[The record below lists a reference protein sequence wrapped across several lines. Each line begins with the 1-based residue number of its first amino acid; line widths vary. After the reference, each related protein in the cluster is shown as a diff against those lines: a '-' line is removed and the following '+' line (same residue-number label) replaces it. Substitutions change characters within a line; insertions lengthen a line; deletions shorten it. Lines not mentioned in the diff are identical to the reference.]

1 MLLMDMATN
10 ATDKVRVSG
19 EPLPQKGEEMIVY
32 GQGGSI
38 LAPIVVTCTSVEMTN
53 QFDDD
58 DKPIHVI
65 RFKAAKGKREQLN
78 AAFVGGNFI
87 STCMYVYMCVGG
99 CVCVCVRACV
109 RACMRVPF
117 CVLLHACWFDMYSA
131 NSNCICCP
139 MPTRARAHTHT
150 YTPRFN
156 RQVQEQSRERQP
168 RARSPERR
176 CGCGCKGAGARS
188 RRRGP

>member
-87 STCMYVYMCVGG
+87 STCMYV
-99 CVCVCVRACV
+99 CVCVCERESVCV
-109 RACMRVPF
+109 
-117 CVLLHACWFDMYSA
+117 CVCWPLPLDG
-131 NSNCICCP
+131 
-139 MPTRARAHTHT
+139 HT
-150 YTPRFN
+150 
-156 RQVQEQSRERQP
+156 
-168 RARSPERR
+168 
-176 CGCGCKGAGARS
+176 
-188 RRRGP
+188 